1 MKLWTIA
8 IKSMRQRLLAS
19 SLTALSVA
27 LGVMLMVAVLVV
39 SGIVNRTFSQSSV
52 GYDLIIGPKG
62 SPLQLVLS
70 AIYRISPPIENLPYR
85 YYQQLT
91 KDKRITEAIP
101 IALGDNTEQGGFPI
115 VGTIP
120 RYFELEYAPGRK
132 FYVRGKAIGGPF
144 DAIIG
149 ARVARENQWDIGSEF
164 TLVHGGADSEHVH
177 DEKFQVVG
185 VLKQTGTPNDKSV
198 FVNLE
203 GFYQIEGHDKPID
216 EARRRWGEF
225 FGTDAL
231 DEFDR
236 EIAPFAR
243 ELERERAADPSDSHA
258 HHHHHETPDVLKEV
272 TSILVLTRSPEDAI
286 MFSGRLKKGF
296 QAQAVNPI
304 IPMRQLMRLFVGN
317 VRTMLM
323 VLTALIIV
331 VSGVGIFVSIYNSMA
346 DRRHEIA
353 VMRALGARRQTVF
366 SIILTESIVLC
377 TAGGL
382 CGLLLGHGLVFAA
395 APYIES
401 QTGLLIDRFSFE
413 PSELVLFPALAI
425 LASLVG
431 FIPGLTAYRTDVA
444 DSL

>member
-1 MKLWTIA
+1 
-8 IKSMRQRLLAS
+8 
-19 SLTALSVA
+19 
-27 LGVMLMVAVLVV
+27 
-39 SGIVNRTFSQSSV
+39 
-52 GYDLIIGPKG
+52 
-62 SPLQLVLS
+62 
-70 AIYRISPPIENLPYR
+70 
-85 YYQQLT
+85 
-91 KDKRITEAIP
+91 
-101 IALGDNTEQGGFPI
+101 
-115 VGTIP
+115 
-120 RYFELEYAPGRK
+120 
-132 FYVRGKAIGGPF
+132 F

-149 ARVARENQWDIGSEF
+149 ARVARENQWDIDSEF

-177 DEKFQVVG
+177 DEKFRVVG

-225 FGTDAL
+225 YGKDAL
-231 DEFDR
+231 PEFDK
-236 EIAPFAR
+236 EIEPFVR
-243 ELERERAADPSDSHA
+243 ELEQEQAAGGHSHA
-258 HHHHHETPDVLKEV
+258 HHHHGTPDVLKEV
-272 TSILVLTRSPEDAI
+272 TSVLVLTRSTEDAI

-304 IPMRQLMRLFVGN
+304 IPMRQLMRVFVGN
-317 VRTMLM
+317 VQKILM
-323 VLTALIIV
+323 VLTGLIIM

-366 SIILTESIVLC
+366 SIILTESVVLC
-377 TAGGL
+377 IAGGL
-382 CGLLLGHGLVFAA
+382 LGLLLGHGLVFAT

-413 PSELVLFPALAI
+413 PIELYLFPALAI

-444 DSL
+444 DAL